1 MIDALVWICIKDRR
15 VLCTRT
21 GGKDVFY
28 MPGGKREDGESDWDG
43 LFREIQEELNVALI
57 RETLAEVTVV
67 QELAHGYSEPTQV
80 RMKCFQANYIGEIT
94 PSSEIKEIAWFSYK
108 DLKKCTAA
116 ARKVIEYLRGRN
128 LID

>member
-1 MIDALVWICIKDRR
+1 MIDALVWICIKNRQ

-21 GGKDVFY
+21 HSKDIFY

-57 RETLAEVTVV
+57 RQTLTEVTVA

-80 RMKCFQANYIGEIT
+80 RMKCFQADYIGEIT
-94 PSSEIKEIAWFSYK
+94 PSSEIEEIAWLNYK

-116 ARKVIEYLRGRN
+116 GGKVLEYLRDRN